1 MTIDDTTTSLDL
13 DLHPGLPSLTA
24 DTRAEGRQTE
34 DDPLVEPSPPVQV
47 QRKPAWQTRKL
58 GYQPALDGLRAVAVA
73 LVIAYHL
80 GYSGVAGG
88 YIGVEVF
95 FVLSGWLVCALL
107 MNEQQRTGG
116 ARRRSG
122 RSRTTSTGG

>member
-1 MTIDDTTTSLDL
+1 VSAT
-13 DLHPGLPSLTA
+13 PA
-24 DTRAEGRQTE
+24 
-34 DDPLVEPSPPVQV
+34 PPTDASAAGAAH
-47 QRKPAWQTRKL
+47 RPRPAWQSRPL

-107 MNEQQRTGG
+107 VNEHQRTGG
-116 ARRRSG
+116 ITLARFWLRRARPS
-122 RSRTTSTGG
+122 RSPA